1 MATVQRA
8 IKLFTMTRDSDHD
21 AERTAAYAKARA
33 EPAKLDRSGTLRL
46 PATCHCLSARAY

>member
-1 MATVQRA
+1 MQRA